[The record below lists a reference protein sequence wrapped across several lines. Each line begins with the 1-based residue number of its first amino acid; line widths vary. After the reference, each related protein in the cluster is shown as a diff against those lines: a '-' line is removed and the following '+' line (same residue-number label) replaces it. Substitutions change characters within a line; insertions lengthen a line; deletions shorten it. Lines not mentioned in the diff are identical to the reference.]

1 MKTFNIKPSD
11 AKYFI
16 DEEKRTVICVI
27 DDTKSLF
34 NRFCNDNFKI
44 SAKNT
49 VFWPRLNN
57 KQFFDKLDMPNR
69 FVGQATCSKDDEWNV
84 ETGKLI
90 AFSRAKDKVNKSFFK
105 RANTYINTLD
115 QWVNDAAEVLN
126 QVGEKLSINTERRYN
141 LIESIVGGKPE
152 DGLPTD

>member
-27 DDTKSLF
+27 ENTKYLF
-34 NRFCNDNFKI
+34 NHFCNDNFKLGVQNI
-44 SAKNT
+44 VLWRDKSDFFEK
-49 VFWPRLNN
+49 LN
-57 KQFFDKLDMPNR
+57 MPNR